1 MAIFDLVVGKPLA
14 TSEERAEHI
23 GPIAGIPVFGLDAL
37 SSAAYGPEAALT
49 LLIPLGLAGLVY
61 IVPISFAII
70 FLLAILYFS
79 YCQTIDAYPHG
90 GGSYTVASENLG
102 ATAGLLAAAALMIDY
117 ILNAA
122 VGISAGVGALVS
134 AFPVL
139 LPHTLALCL
148 AILLLLTLINI
159 RGVKDTGSAFLIPTY
174 LFVGTLLWVIVL
186 GAVRAIAAHGHPLPV
201 VAPPRLPTSTS
212 VLTLWLLAKV
222 FSSGCTAM
230 TGVEAVSNGVMAF
243 REPTQ
248 KNAKHTLT
256 IIILLLMVFLAGIA
270 ILCRAYS
277 IAATD
282 PNSSGYQSILSQ
294 LVSAVMGRGWFYYVT
309 IGSIL
314 AVLAL
319 SANTSYADFPRLTRA
334 IAQRDYLPHVFKIRG
349 RRLLYSHGIVALV
362 GFTGFL
368 LIIFGGVT
376 DRLIPLFAIGAFLA
390 FTLSQ
395 AGMVMHWRRLGG
407 KGARQRMII
416 NGIGAFATAVTLLVV
431 LVAKFT
437 AGAWITA
444 ILIPALIITM
454 SAVKRHYDGVSRE
467 VAVNRPI
474 CLDRMDEPLIIVPME
489 RWTRISEK
497 GLRFALKLSD
507 HVQAVHVDA
516 EECYE
521 EVRQMWQRNVA
532 TPIRESGKT
541 VPELVFIASPY
552 RFVIMPLVEHILK
565 TEREHPERQIA
576 VLVPEL
582 VVKHWW
588 QAPLH
593 NQRAQLLK
601 LLLLV
606 RGNQRI
612 TVINIPWYL

>member
-174 LFVGTLLWVIVL
+174 LFVGTMLWVIGL